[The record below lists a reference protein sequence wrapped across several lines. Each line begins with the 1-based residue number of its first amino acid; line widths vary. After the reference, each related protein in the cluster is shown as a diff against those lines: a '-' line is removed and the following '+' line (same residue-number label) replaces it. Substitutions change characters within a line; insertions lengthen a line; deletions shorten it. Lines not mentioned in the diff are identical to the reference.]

1 MLGLQEEKG
10 DPHSRVWSN
19 LMAAEKQKHRIILVT
34 FLMKVSGIEITFPFY
49 RDILW

>member
-19 LMAAEKQKHRIILVT
+19 PMAAEKQKHGIILAT
-34 FLMKVSGIEITFPFY
+34 FLMKVSGIEITFPF
-49 RDILW
+49 